1 MPERNPP
8 GMSRPSFVN
17 QITLG
22 NVLQLLGVLVAV
34 FVAWGN
40 VQTRLASLEQRDQEM
55 QRQFDAELVETRRV
69 RPDVEAR
76 LRALETRFGAA
87 LVEVEGLKSD
97 MTELKEALKETNGQ
111 LREVA
116 TLLRQANGKEK

>member
-1 MPERNPP
+1 
-8 GMSRPSFVN
+8 MSRPSFVN
-17 QITLG
+17 QINLG
-22 NVLQLLGVLVAV
+22 KILQLLGVLVAV
-34 FVAWGN
+34 FIAWGN

-97 MTELKEALKETNGQ
+97 MEELKQALKETNGQ